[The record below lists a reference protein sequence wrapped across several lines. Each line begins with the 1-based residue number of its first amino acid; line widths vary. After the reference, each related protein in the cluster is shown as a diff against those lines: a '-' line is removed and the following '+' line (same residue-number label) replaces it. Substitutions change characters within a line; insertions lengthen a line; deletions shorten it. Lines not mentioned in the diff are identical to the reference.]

1 MTTFLRA
8 VTLLLATLLA
18 GSVGGA
24 ADDKKKEEEPKE
36 QAVVEFRSKTH
47 GAVEVR
53 GVSEKPVDYFD
64 ILKDGKRAFAGNPK
78 LLGNSVDLAPGEY
91 VVEVNRTKRTVT
103 VEAGKKIV
111 FQTGEIVVEGKPET
125 AFWYPLD
132 GKERRLAGN
141 PPLLNRARAFF
152 PGKYTVLVHVGVGM
166 EDANLG
172 TAEVKPGMKT
182 VLKH

>member
-1 MTTFLRA
+1 MISSLRS
-8 VTLLLATLLA
+8 LLLFSLLV
-18 GSVGGA
+18 SA
-24 ADDKKKEEEPKE
+24 AAIVAQDKKKDEEPKE
-36 QAVVEFRSKTH
+36 QIVVEYASKTH
-47 GAVEVR
+47 GAVEVK

-64 ILKDGKRAFAGNPK
+64 VLKGGKRAFAGNPK
-78 LLGNSVDLAPGEY
+78 LLGNSIDLAPGEY

-111 FQTGEIVVEGKPET
+111 LQTGEIVVEGKP
-125 AFWYPLD
+125 AGAYWYPLE

-141 PPLLNRARAFF
+141 PPVLNRARAFF